1 MRLTL
6 TLLAFC
12 ATLGSR
18 IEAAIPMPE
27 FARGADIS
35 WQQEMENAK
44 VVFKDASGKAGDL
57 LDILKG
63 HGFNSVRLRVWVN
76 PQWHWSDSADVT
88 RLAKRAKAK
97 GFRIMIDFHYSDSW
111 ADPGQQTKP
120 GAWASH
126 NFEQLK
132 ADVAAHTTSVLKMLR
147 DSGITPEWV
156 QVGNETNDGMLW
168 EDGKASKS
176 MTNFA
181 ALVQSGS
188 KAVKSVFPQAKVVVH
203 ISNGWD
209 NALFRWMFDGLRTN
223 KVEWDVI
230 GMSLYPETAT
240 WRSTMA
246 QCKTNML
253 DMVSRYGKQVVIS
266 EVGMDWRAADSSYAL
281 LKMMIPDVQNL
292 SYGTGLGVF
301 YWEPQCP
308 PGWSGY
314 QKGAFDS
321 ASRKPT
327 RALDAFKEA
336 APPSSIR
343 IRDSSPP
350 KTNSVHDILGRRQ
363 ESSHPDGP
371 LRVLPAVIGPEHLSD

>member
-1 MRLTL
+1 MRLAL
-6 TLLAFC
+6 TLLALG
-12 ATLGSR
+12 ASIGSR
-18 IEAAIPMPE
+18 LHAATPLPE

-132 ADVAAHTTSVLKMLR
+132 ADVSAHTTSVLKMLR

-188 KAVKSVFPQAKVVVH
+188 KAAKAVFPQTKVIVH

-209 NALFRWMFDGLRTN
+209 NGLFRWMFDGLRTN

-240 WRSTMA
+240 WRTTMA
-246 QCKTNML
+246 QCKTNMQ

-266 EVGMDWRAADSSYAL
+266 EVGMDWRAADSCYAL
-281 LKMMIPDVQNL
+281 LKKMIPDVQNL
-292 SYGTGLGVF
+292 SNGAGLG
-301 YWEPQCP
+301 
-308 PGWSGY
+308 
-314 QKGAFDS
+314 
-321 ASRKPT
+321 
-327 RALDAFKEA
+327 
-336 APPSSIR
+336 
-343 IRDSSPP
+343 
-350 KTNSVHDILGRRQ
+350 
-363 ESSHPDGP
+363 
-371 LRVLPAVIGPEHLSD
+371 